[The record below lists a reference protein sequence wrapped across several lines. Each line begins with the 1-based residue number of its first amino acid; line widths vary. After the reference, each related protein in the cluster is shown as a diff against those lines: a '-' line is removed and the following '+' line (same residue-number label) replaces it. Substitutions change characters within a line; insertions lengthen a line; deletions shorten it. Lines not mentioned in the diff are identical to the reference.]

1 MAELAHGEDI
11 VIGIDLGGTKALAGV
26 VTRDGSIRGQ
36 SKVSTRQR
44 DDAKALLADV
54 ATAARTAVR
63 AADLELSAVRAVGIG
78 VPGPVDPDTGIV
90 KTAPNLG
97 WRDVP
102 VRDLLQDSLGIPVV
116 VDNDVRV
123 ATLAEHRLGAG
134 KGRAR
139 VVTFFVGT
147 GLGGGLVVDG
157 QIYRGAHSAAGEIG
171 HTFVSVGGPRCGAG
185 HRGCLEAMASRTA
198 MQRDLASAIEHGTK
212 SLLTHLVAGN
222 FAAMKSGD
230 LAEALERGDK
240 LTRRIVRRAA
250 RYLGYGIASAVN
262 LLDPDVVILGG
273 GVVEAL
279 GEGITKRA
287 IKTARPNIIAEAAR
301 NVPIVRAALGDDA
314 GMLGAALLARE
325 SLDSR
330 TAVAPDPAPD
340 AHPPATAEDD
350 HNG

>member
-1 MAELAHGEDI
+1 MAELGHDG
-11 VIGIDLGGTKALAGV
+11 VVVGIDLGGTKALAGV
-26 VTRDGSIRGQ
+26 VAPDGAIRGQ
-36 SKVSTRQR
+36 TKVSTRQR

-54 ATAARTAVR
+54 ATAARTAVQ
-63 AADLELSAVRAVGIG
+63 AAGLELGSVGAVGIG

-90 KTAPNLG
+90 RTAPNLG

-102 VRDLLQDSLGIPVV
+102 VRDLLQDSLGVPVI
-116 VDNDVRV
+116 VDNDVRA
-123 ATLAEHRLGAG
+123 ATLAELRLGAG
-134 KGRAR
+134 KGCSR

-157 QIYRGAHSAAGEIG
+157 RIYRGAHSAAGEIG
-171 HTFVSVGGPRCGAG
+171 HTFVAVGGPRCGAG

-198 MQRDLASAIEHGTK
+198 MQRDIAAAIEHGTK

-222 FAAMKSGD
+222 IAAMKSGD

-262 LLDPDVVILGG
+262 LLDPDIVILGG
-273 GVVEAL
+273 GVVEAI
-279 GEGITKRA
+279 GDGITKRA
-287 IKTARPNIIAEAAR
+287 IKTARPNIIAESAR
-301 NVPIVRAALGDDA
+301 NVAIVRAALGDDA
-314 GMLGAALLARE
+314 GLLGAALLARE

-330 TAVAPDPAPD
+330 AAAASNQDV
-340 AHPPATAEDD
+340 
-350 HNG
+350 